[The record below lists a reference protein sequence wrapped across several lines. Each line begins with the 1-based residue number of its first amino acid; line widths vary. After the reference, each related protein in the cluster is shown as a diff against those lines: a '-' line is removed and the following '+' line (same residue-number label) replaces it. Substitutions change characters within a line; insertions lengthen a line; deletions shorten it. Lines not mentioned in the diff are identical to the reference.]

1 MSNIYYPESYNN
13 HPEIKR
19 LEQRIAD
26 LEKENKELK
35 EQKDFM
41 FDQYQSASKTAETY
55 LNECIRNHKD
65 WLNAEEKIKKYIDQ
79 IRTFN
84 GLSFIRKAT
93 FQFRID

>member
-35 EQKDFM
+35 ALKDFM
-41 FDQYQSASKTAETY
+41 FDQY
-55 LNECIRNHKD
+55 
-65 WLNAEEKIKKYIDQ
+65 
-79 IRTFN
+79 
-84 GLSFIRKAT
+84 
-93 FQFRID
+93 

>member
-35 EQKDFM
+35 AQKDFM
-41 FDQYQSASKTAETY
+41 FDQYQRASKTAETY

-79 IRTFN
+79 IKIFN
-84 GLSFIRKAT
+84 QSSFIRKAT
-93 FQFRID
+93 FHFRID